1 MSFRVMRV
9 YSTHTKK
16 KAYSVSKMTSGS
28 AGEGE
33 VSANNNT
40 CYSLAHLCEVTV
52 ITVPRANRLDTP
64 VLPQEIVIKED

>member
-33 VSANNNT
+33 VSVTHYAVHFIL
-40 CYSLAHLCEVTV
+40 SLILEPLSFSQVNIELCE
-52 ITVPRANRLDTP
+52 
-64 VLPQEIVIKED
+64 

>member
-1 MSFRVMRV
+1 MRV

-33 VSANNNT
+33 VSETDYAKHLL
-40 CYSLAHLCEVTV
+40 SLFKPLSLPLCAFVKEV
-52 ITVPRANRLDTP
+52 
-64 VLPQEIVIKED
+64 